1 MQPEEIK
8 FLTWDTDFFQ
18 KKIGRI
24 DCGDQ
29 TDLPSLL
36 LQARKEDYELIY
48 VFCNGSN
55 FLPPGILEAYNGS
68 LVDRK
73 VIFENKKLIT
83 KELSFPVEEYTSTE
97 ASEELEQLAYVSGH
111 NSRFRLDPHFHPD
124 DFNRMYRTWIA
135 KSVTHEIA
143 DKVFVIRDN
152 SQLCGMATL
161 KISADKGVIGLIA
174 ISPLS
179 QGKGYGQA
187 LIDAC
192 CNELSQLNINILEVA
207 TQMDN
212 AGACRFYEKCGF
224 SVQSVTN
231 IYHFWLLDEF

>member
-8 FLTWDTDFFQ
+8 LLTWDTDFFQ

-24 DCGDQ
+24 DCSYD
-29 TDLPSLL
+29 TDLSSLL
-36 LQARKEDYELIY
+36 LQARKEGYELIY
-48 VFCNGSN
+48 VFCNGSL
-55 FLPPGILEAYNGS
+55 FLPPDVLEKYNGS

-73 VIFENKKLIT
+73 VIYENNKLIS
-83 KELSFPVEEYTSTE
+83 KELSFPVEEYSSME
-97 ASEELEQLAYVSGH
+97 ASEKLEQLAYVSGSY
-111 NSRFRLDPHFHPD
+111 SRFRLDPHFHPD
-124 DFNRMYRTWIA
+124 DFYRMYKTWIA

-174 ISPLS
+174 VSPLS
-179 QGKGYGQA
+179 QGKGYGQI
-187 LIDAC
+187 LNDAC
-192 CNELSQLNINILEVA
+192 CNELVKHNINTLEVA
-207 TQMDN
+207 TQLDN
-212 AGACRFYEKCGF
+212 VSGCRFYEKCGF

-231 IYHFWLLDEF
+231 IYHFWL